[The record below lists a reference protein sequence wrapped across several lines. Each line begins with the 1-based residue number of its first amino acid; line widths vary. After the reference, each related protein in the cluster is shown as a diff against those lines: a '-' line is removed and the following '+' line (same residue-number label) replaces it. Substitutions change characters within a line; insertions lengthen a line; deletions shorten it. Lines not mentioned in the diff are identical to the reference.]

1 MPRPHPG
8 ESRKHYIKRAI
19 PLFKEEGYSQKEAVG
34 RAYGFW
40 RSYGGKKKKA
50 IPERKR

>member
-8 ESRKHYIKRAI
+8 ERKEDFINRAI
-19 PLFKEEGYSQKEAVG
+19 QVFYNEGFDHDAAVG

-40 RSYGGKKKKA
+40 RSYKKRSK
-50 IPERKR
+50 